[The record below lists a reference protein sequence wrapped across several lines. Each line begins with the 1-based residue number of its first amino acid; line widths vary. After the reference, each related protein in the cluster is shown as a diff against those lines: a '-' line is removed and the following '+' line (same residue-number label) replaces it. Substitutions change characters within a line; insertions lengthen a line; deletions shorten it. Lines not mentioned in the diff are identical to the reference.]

1 MWIVEMQNDEGTK
14 KLVAS
19 NDYEQIIEFM
29 TMFYRLTSAEADE
42 LKEYGHTCVEDEV
55 LYISVIPYVIG

>member
-19 NDYEQIIEFM
+19 NDYEQIIEFI
-29 TMFYRLTSAEADE
+29 TLFYRLTSLEAEE
-42 LKEYGHTCVEDEV
+42 LKEDGQTLVEGEL

>member
-1 MWIVEMQNDEGTK
+1 MWIVETQNYEGTK

-19 NDYEQIIEFM
+19 NDYEQIIEFI
-29 TMFYRLTSAEADE
+29 TMFYRLTSAEVEE
-42 LKEYGHTCVEDEV
+42 LKEEGQTCVEGEV

>member
-29 TMFYRLTSAEADE
+29 TMFYRLNSEQIGE
-42 LKEYGHTCVEDEV
+42 LKEDGQTLVEGEL